1 MPSYYRPGTRRANRF
16 YIVRGRIDGREY
28 EIRTR
33 STNKT
38 GAEDG
43 WADFK
48 YEIRLINKQVG
59 TGKVAASGTVFEPP
73 AKWNLWKPYSS

>member
-1 MPSYYRPGTRRANRF
+1 MPSYYPPGTRKRNRF

-28 EIRTR
+28 EIRTC

-38 GAEDG
+38 GAKEA
-43 WADFK
+43 WADFR

-59 TGKVAASGTVFEPP
+59 TVQVAASGKVFEPP